1 MPSWAWVVT
10 SFFQTFWLLL
20 SLFQCPHRLELLPN
34 NYDEILEINLFQCP
48 HGLELLQENIR
59 KTKRQ
64 LRVSMPLWAWVV
76 TSWKEYIW
84 HLKLFQC
91 PYGLELLR
99 NVTLEQYIIILVSM
113 PLWAWVVTGGSC
125 LLLTYPSVS
134 MPLWAWVVTDNQ
146 QDRNCSS
153 WVSMPL
159 WAWVV
164 TPVMVLFSSDR
175 PCFNALMGL
184 SCYKSCQINWQLY

>member
-48 HGLELLQENIR
+48 HGLELLLRFSTSRFSMYSFNAL
-59 KTKRQ
+59 TGLSCYKRTYERQ
-64 LRVSMPLWAWVV
+64 KDSLEFQCPYGLELLRPDLHTFSEPAEVSMPLWAWVV

-91 PYGLELLR
+91 PYGLELLPGAKKDVSR
-99 NVTLEQYIIILVSM
+99 TIKFQCPYGLE
-113 PLWAWVVTGGSC
+113 
-125 LLLTYPSVS
+125 LLRQECPI
-134 MPLWAWVVTDNQ
+134 
-146 QDRNCSS
+146 
-153 WVSMPL
+153 
-159 WAWVV
+159 
-164 TPVMVLFSSDR
+164 F
-175 PCFNALMGL
+175 
-184 SCYKSCQINWQLY
+184 

>member
-1 MPSWAWVVT
+1 MCSTISMPSWAWVVT
-10 SFFQTFWLLL
+10 AEILKPLWFCI
-20 SLFQCPHRLELLPN
+20 FQCPHGLELLPN
-34 NYDEILEINLFQCP
+34 NYDEILEINLFQCPHGLELLPIFITICKLVVMFQCP

-99 NVTLEQYIIILVSM
+99 KRKVMTDMTV
-113 PLWAWVVTGGSC
+113 
-125 LLLTYPSVS
+125 SVS
-134 MPLWAWVVTDNQ
+134 MPLWAWVVT
-146 QDRNCSS
+146 S
-153 WVSMPL
+153 
-159 WAWVV
+159 A
-164 TPVMVLFSSDR
+164 VL
-175 PCFNALMGL
+175 
-184 SCYKSCQINWQLY
+184 